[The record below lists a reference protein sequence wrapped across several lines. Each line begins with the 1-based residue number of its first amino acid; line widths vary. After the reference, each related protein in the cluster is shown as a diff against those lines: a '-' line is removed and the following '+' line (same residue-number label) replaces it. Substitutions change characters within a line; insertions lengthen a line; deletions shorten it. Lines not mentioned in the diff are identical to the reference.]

1 MPAPTQLFGIINE
14 FVVLLLGALMILLAL
29 TGRFAL
35 PQGAVAWLVVGVV
48 FIYWGMRAWTV
59 RGPSVRSWQAN
70 LRGAS
75 LVLVGALMLLMRW
88 LPAHYAGPL
97 LACAGGLLILRALAG
112 AALLLRQG

>member
-35 PQGAVAWLVVGVV
+35 PQGAVAWVVVGVV

-59 RGPSVRSWQAN
+59 RGPAVKSWQAN

-75 LVLVGALMLLMRW
+75 LVLVGVLMLLMRW
-88 LPAHYAGPL
+88 LPSHYAGLL
-97 LACAGGLLILRALAG
+97 LACSGGFLVLRALTG